1 MFVQFATLHSTLVLR
16 ASHTTLFSGYGHRN
30 EGIDLMAKKTKK
42 KTAAKKGTKTVRKS
56 SGALG
61 AVSFEELQAE
71 MARRSKLVGRLER
84 KRARLHAELG
94 EIDAQ
99 LSSFGALSASGGI
112 RRRPRNEMNLVDTL
126 QKVLKNKTMS
136 VTDAAQAARDA
147 GYMTTA
153 ANFRTIVN
161 QALIRETKTFKKVSR
176 GQYTAK

>member
-1 MFVQFATLHSTLVLR
+1 
-16 ASHTTLFSGYGHRN
+16 
-30 EGIDLMAKKTKK
+30 MAKKTKK
-42 KTAAKKGTKTVRKS
+42 TTTKKKSTTKKS
-56 SGALG
+56 GGKLG
-61 AVSFEELQAE
+61 GISYEELQAE
-71 MARRSKLVGRLER
+71 MNRRAKFVGRLER
-84 KRARLHAELG
+84 RREKLHAELA
-94 EIDAQ
+94 EVESELAA
-99 LSSFGALSASGGI
+99 FGALSASGGI

-126 QKVLKNKTMS
+126 AKVLKGKTMS

>member
-1 MFVQFATLHSTLVLR
+1 
-16 ASHTTLFSGYGHRN
+16 
-30 EGIDLMAKKTKK
+30 MAKKKTKK
-42 KTAAKKGTKTVRKS
+42 KASSRSGGKS
-56 SGALG
+56 GSKLG
-61 AVSFEELQAE
+61 SVSFEELQAE
-71 MARRSKLVGRLER
+71 MARRSKVVGRLER
-84 KRARLHAELG
+84 KRTRLQAELAQV
-94 EIDAQ
+94 DAE
-99 LSSFGALSASGGI
+99 LAEYGALSASGGI